1 MSIVEKEIFSDL
13 VKNPARLNP
22 EIIAQ
27 LEETTKTFPF
37 FQIAYS
43 LLAKAS
49 AVNGTIDTDE
59 SKPKAA
65 AYALSRVALQ
75 QLVENDVN
83 RFDASELGQVKTPSL
98 VEEVEPLD
106 GEELL
111 LDAGQDDILAAIS
124 QKSEEQKIQ
133 QKIIEGF
140 IKKNP
145 RIIRQ
150 DNALEPSKI
159 DLTGRLAESGRGE
172 IETEAFAKILVKQ
185 GKIEKAADLYQKL
198 ILKNPEKRIYFARIL
213 SSLSQ

>member
-1 MSIVEKEIFSDL
+1 MPIVEKEIFSDL

-49 AVNGTIDTDE
+49 AVNGTIDTDQ

-83 RFDASELGQVKTPSL
+83 RFDASELTPVISAS
-98 VEEVEPLD
+98 VIEEVQPLD

-111 LDAGQDDILAAIS
+111 LDAEPDDMLAAIS

-150 DNALEPSKI
+150 DNAIEPAKI
-159 DLTGRLAESGRGE
+159 DLKGRLAESGKGD

-185 GKIEKAADLYQKL
+185 GKIEKAIDLYQKL
-198 ILKNPEKRIYFARIL
+198 ILKNPEKRIYFAKIL
-213 SSLSQ
+213 SDLNK